1 VAKAAELEKKA
12 NDEIKKL
19 TADGKKEEAA
29 TLEKEEK
36 ALQKL
41 ANELK
46 AATDAADI
54 KRLDTEVK
62 AAEKRIQDELKRLEG
77 TKNPKTTAA
86 PAIVKRDAKD
96 DLLAKAASLEKSAA
110 DAIKKLTADG
120 NTAEVAVLKGEEKK
134 LQTLATELKAATEA
148 DAIKRLEGEVKAI
161 EEKIAAELRKAS
173 KGTTTKAPAF

>member
-1 VAKAAELEKKA
+1 
-12 NDEIKKL
+12 
-19 TADGKKEEAA
+19 
-29 TLEKEEK
+29 
-36 ALQKL
+36 
-41 ANELK
+41 
-46 AATDAADI
+46 
-54 KRLDTEVK
+54 
-62 AAEKRIQDELKRLEG
+62 
-77 TKNPKTTAA
+77 
-86 PAIVKRDAKD
+86 
-96 DLLAKAASLEKSAA
+96 LEKSAA